1 MLKRTLI
8 FFVIITVLGAVS
20 YEAAR
25 LYGEAAVGE
34 DGTAMGEATP
44 RGLEGSPQGLGQVTE
59 IGPPLF
65 PSAPIAALRRR
76 PRPAREPLAIGDC
89 RVVVFEKEDVPAQ
102 HEGVLLFIG
111 TEVADSEAVPADRLI
126 TQGGKRYRKLRE
138 GDVVKAGQLL
148 ARLDDRI
155 ARSEVGIR
163 TGKLA
168 AARADLTASEKTRDE
183 ARSRLDNGLKLQ
195 KGRAISNEDFAERR
209 LVFEKVSC
217 EVLSKKEAVELAR
230 LELDQAKTA
239 LEMYEIRSSI
249 DGVIKTIYKNPGE
262 AVKSAPSY
270 EPLFQIWNTGRLRVE
285 GLVAEQHLRR
295 LKVGETV
302 QIEAPGVQAPEA
314 TLVGHLQEV
323 GGLAATHD
331 GNAVVSG
338 SLDGSVRVWDVATRS
353 ELHVLRHGSAVTAIA
368 CSPVEDVVLS
378 AGNDG
383 ALRCWNL
390 KDAQPTSREFAARH
404 AGAVHALAFS
414 SDGAYAASGGEDR
427 VIHVWHVKSG
437 ELRYRLT
444 GHNGAVTML
453 ALTPDARLVSASRD
467 NTLRIWEL
475 GRDAGRLTLT
485 LPRRSGDVARPGV
498 SPDGRLVAFDPFQDR
513 SLRLLSMPEGRTE
526 GVLAPASGTAQ
537 FATFAQFAPDGHSM
551 LTTGAAD
558 GRLQLW
564 DVSGGRMRV
573 TQSLLSDPRAT
584 PTCAAF
590 APNGA
595 FVAAGTRERH
605 VLVWHLGGNSA
616 TTLRTAKITHI
627 ERALDASQARIWAE
641 LENADGTLLPG
652 SVVTLVHD
660 AK

>member
-8 FFVIITVLGAVS
+8 FFVIVTVLGAACYGF
-20 YEAAR
+20 YEHH
-25 LYGEAAVGE
+25 AAVGV
-34 DGTAMGEATP
+34 DGTVSGEAIS
-44 RGLEGSPQGLGQVTE
+44 RGLEDSPPGLAQVVE

-65 PSAPIAALRRR
+65 PSAPAAAPRPR

-111 TEVADSEAVPADRLI
+111 TEVAEGEAVLADRII
-126 TQGGKRYRKLRE
+126 THGSKRYRKLRE

-168 AARADLTASEKTRDE
+168 SARAELTASEKTRDE
-183 ARSRLDNGLKLQ
+183 ARTRLDSGLKLQ
-195 KGRAISNEDFAERR
+195 KGRAISSEDFAERR

-295 LKVGETV
+295 LKVGDTV

-314 TLVGHLQEV
+314 TLVGHLQDV
-323 GGLAATHD
+323 TSVAATHD
-331 GNAVVSG
+331 GKAVVSG
-338 SLDGSVRVWDVATRS
+338 SLDGSVGVWDVAARS
-353 ELHVLRHGSAVTAIA
+353 ERHVLRHGSAVTAIA
-368 CSPVEDVVLS
+368 CLPSEDVVVS

-383 ALRCWNL
+383 ALRMWNL
-390 KDAQPTSREFAARH
+390 GDAQPTPREFAARH
-404 AGAVHALAFS
+404 AGAVHAIAFS
-414 SDGAYAASGGEDR
+414 SDGVFAASAGEDR
-427 VIHVWHVKSG
+427 VIHVWDVKSG

-453 ALTPDARLVSASRD
+453 AFTRDTRLVSASRD
-467 NTLRIWEL
+467 NTLRLWEL
-475 GRDAGRLTLT
+475 GRDAGRLMLT
-485 LPRRSGDVARPGV
+485 LPRRSGDVARPGI
-498 SPDGRLVAFDPFQDR
+498 SPDGRTVIFDPFQDR
-513 SLRLLSMPEGRTE
+513 SLRLLSLSEGRTE
-526 GVLAPASGTAQ
+526 GVLVPASGTTR
-537 FATFAQFAPDGHSM
+537 FATFAQFAPDGQSV
-551 LTTGAAD
+551 LTAGSAD

-564 DVSGGRMRV
+564 DVSGDRMRV
-573 TQSLLSDPRAT
+573 TQNLQPDLRAT

-590 APNGA
+590 APNGT
-595 FVAAGTRERH
+595 FVAAGTRERQ
-605 VLVWHLGGNSA
+605 VLVWHLGGSSA
-616 TTLRTAKITHI
+616 TTTRMAKITHI

-641 LENADGTLLPG
+641 LQNADGALLPG

-660 AK
+660 GR